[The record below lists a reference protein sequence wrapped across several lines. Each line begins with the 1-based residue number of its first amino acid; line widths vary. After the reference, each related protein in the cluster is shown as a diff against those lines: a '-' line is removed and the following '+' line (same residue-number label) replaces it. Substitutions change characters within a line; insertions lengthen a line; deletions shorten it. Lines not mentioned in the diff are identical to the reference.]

1 MDVFIGTSTKAVKRF
16 FLEDTYTSNNYV
28 NVLTNF
34 KLSIFLNDTSYLTS
48 PQLKISYTKLSY
60 QNGKVSPTSDKDKT
74 LTYQIKFIY
83 TLTTFWPPFLGIF
96 IAINVLVLI
105 QSIIRTYIAYLNRR
119 SILRFFYFFA
129 NFWSTWIF
137 YFLIVISGYW
147 FLFGKTTQNVYIFIP
162 DSSED
167 IFYVAFYIIAGVMGL
182 FRIITVLYDKYDKL
196 NYEIFMINWEKGKN
210 SWR

>member
-1 MDVFIGTSTKAVKRF
+1 M
-16 FLEDTYTSNNYV
+16 
-28 NVLTNF
+28 
-34 KLSIFLNDTSYLTS
+34 S
-48 PQLKISYTKLSY
+48 PVT
-60 QNGKVSPTSDKDKT
+60 DKDKT
-74 LTYQIKFIY
+74 LTYQIKFVY
-83 TLTTFWPPFLGIF
+83 TLTSFWPPFLGIF

-119 SILRFFYFFA
+119 SILSFFYFFA
-129 NFWSTWIF
+129 SFWSTWIF

-147 FLFGKTTQNVYIFIP
+147 FLFAKTTQNVYIFIP
-162 DSSED
+162 DSNED

-182 FRIITVLYDKYDKL
+182 FRIITVIYDKFDKL